1 MRKRTALV
9 LGLAFTIL
17 LASCGGGD
25 QSPDAILQKMH
36 DRMMESIAKATDR
49 MQVADISQTKT
60 NVKLKVNPIPGISPV
75 IATADIASDQAY
87 DVKTDKKH
95 PAMRISLDADVKA
108 QVPASLTDPSSGPND
123 LRPLNVKVS
132 FEGKAAAGKLFVK
145 VKEGTVSMPTAMNA
159 AISDKVKKTW
169 YGTTFEEINAMFNE
183 AQGSDPT
190 MASSQPLM
198 NVEEMITKTIDQQR
212 MMPTKM
218 KALAESVHFWK
229 GIETLPEQNGM
240 LRVRVESD
248 KAKVQASLD
257 AMLDFVVTANN
268 PFGLPNPGMEEQM
281 ATAREEMHES
291 MKANNGV
298 VRGVLMADKDT
309 YDFTGFD
316 GEVTDETGKVT
327 ATIKFLIEENGNISL
342 NIDDKANPD
351 ESLVFTKKGEAVE
364 MTVGGKKVLTGT
376 VTKEKMHLEG
386 FDETGATVMIA
397 DIEVKKATMDDFE
410 ISGKVTLPS
419 VGADIV
425 ITKWTSKMSNNYKNM
440 TMHVEGA
447 VNFQGEP
454 VVEATIDMVQEEKSS
469 AGIAAETTFQPINA
483 LMVDLQPFME
493 QLQGGM

>member
-25 QSPDAILQKMH
+25 QTPDAILQKMH
-36 DRMMESIAKATDR
+36 DRMMESITKATNR

-60 NVKLKVNPIPGISPV
+60 DIKLKVNPIPGISPV

-87 DVKTDKKH
+87 DVKSDKQH

-108 QVPASLTDPSSGPND
+108 QIPAGLMDPTSGAND
-123 LRPLNVKVS
+123 LTPLNVKVS
-132 FEGKAAAGKLFVK
+132 FEGKGADGKLFVN
-145 VKEGTVSMPTAMNA
+145 VKEGTVSVPKTTNA

-183 AQGSDPT
+183 QMQDE

-212 MMPTKM
+212 MMPAKM

-240 LRVRVESD
+240 VRVRVESD

-257 AMLDFVVTANN
+257 AMMDFVVTANN

-281 ATAREEMHES
+281 TAAREEMHES
-291 MKANNGV
+291 MKTNNGV

-327 ATIKFLIEENGNISL
+327 ATIKFLMEENGNISL

-351 ESLVFTKKGEAVE
+351 ETLVFTKKADAVE
-364 MTVGGKKVLTGT
+364 ITVGGKKVLTGT

-397 DIEVKKATMDDFE
+397 DIEVEKATMDE
-410 ISGKVTLPS
+410 IDVSGKITLPS

-447 VNFQGEP
+447 VHFQGEP

-483 LMVDLQPFME
+483 LMVDLQPFMQ